1 MSDNEDKIYVLMVVV
16 FLCSILATCL
26 VPNSGSHKDCQQ
38 WEGRQHLACMGGKG

>member
-1 MSDNEDKIYVLMVVV
+1 MRDNDDKLFVIMTVV